1 MLKRFHLAALLV
13 LVGLIGCTPV
23 DESVIKKAIDS
34 PSGELVR
41 SDRDGGSLEV
51 SSVAEL
57 SPEMKAFLKEYGPT
71 IREQASKY
79 GLDWRLILAM
89 VKQESRFSGD
99 ALSQKGA
106 SGLMQIMPMTGEEL
120 AVELSLGDMQHPE
133 NNIRGGIHYLRTLYN
148 LFKGAEETDRLKL
161 ALAAYNAG
169 IARVYDAQEI
179 AAYLHE
185 NPSDWQSVRDALPL
199 LSKRYYTLHKNIWE
213 QEKPKSGWFGN
224 ARETVAY
231 VDNVI
236 HNYEELQ
243 LTLN

>member
-1 MLKRFHLAALLV
+1 MLTRYHLIAALV
-13 LVGLIGCTPV
+13 LVGLNGCTPV
-23 DESVIKKAIDS
+23 DESVIKKAMAS
-34 PSGELVR
+34 PGAELAR
-41 SDRDGGSLEV
+41 SEKEGLSLEGA
-51 SSVAEL
+51 SNAEL
-57 SPEMKAFLKEYGPT
+57 DPEMRAFLKEYGPT
-71 IREQASKY
+71 IKEQATQY

-106 SGLMQIMPMTGEEL
+106 SGLMQLMPTTGEEL
-120 AVELSLGDMQHPE
+120 ATELSLGDMQHPE

-148 LFKGAEETDRLKL
+148 LFGGAEESDRLKL

-169 IARVYDAQEI
+169 IGRVYDAQQI

-185 NPSDWQSVRDALPL
+185 SPSDWQSVKDALPL

-213 QEKPKSGWFGN
+213 QEKPKSGWFGS

-236 HNYEELQ
+236 RHYEELR